1 MIRIG
6 NIPTSINFFSRCASK
21 WTEYI
26 TISFYCNL
34 FILLSYFKNS
44 RRPAKILPIICEID
58 WRRILLFSI
67 ERLFEHIRYVST
79 QVFFFD
85 SVVLLRI
92 SERENLR
99 RLPFF
104 RAGKKAL
111 RHKNQAFFDGNFL
124 EIVDKLKWLTCRK
137 SLRLNVQ
144 LPNNW
149 YLSFNCIEF
158 FFVEIKLFWLIC
170 GMCVLQIIQ
179 LQVTNSS
186 DKSGSIFDYRFE
198 WWSICKL
205 KRLYS

>member
-1 MIRIG
+1 MIPIG
-6 NIPTSINFFSRCASK
+6 NFPTSINFFSRCASK

-44 RRPAKILPIICEID
+44 RHPAKILPIICEID
-58 WRRILLFSI
+58 WRRILLFPI
-67 ERLFEHIRYVST
+67 EKLFEHIRYVST
-79 QVFFFD
+79 QVLFSD
-85 SVVLLRI
+85 SVVLLRK
-92 SERENLR
+92 SEKENSR
-99 RLPFF
+99 RLPFIWT
-104 RAGKKAL
+104 GKKAL

-158 FFVEIKLFWLIC
+158 FFVEIKLFWLIR
-170 GMCVLQIIQ
+170 GMCVQQIVRIQ
-179 LQVTNSS
+179 VANSS
-186 DKSGSIFDYRFE
+186 DKSGSIFDHRF
-198 WWSICKL
+198 
-205 KRLYS
+205 KR